1 MENVLMEIY
10 ITVNPNRTVSLSEF
24 SFFQAFA
31 FADQILPGSG
41 TFNLSVGPL
50 SLSKVLSFWRAKPC
64 FRQLFPY
71 KSYSLK
77 IQTVINSHSLMMGA
91 SNLANLVFWR
101 RSFHFWYSSS
111 YSP

>member
-31 FADQILPGSG
+31 FANQILPGSG

-64 FRQLFPY
+64 SPVTFSIQILFFKNSDCHKFSFFNDGSLKLDQFGILDALFPF
-71 KSYSLK
+71 
-77 IQTVINSHSLMMGA
+77 
-91 SNLANLVFWR
+91 LVF
-101 RSFHFWYSSS
+101 FKL
-111 YSP
+111 